1 MIQQISLSD
10 EFTCLNFYTNIA
22 KFRYKLNL
30 QHDKYSCLLNSRKGQ
45 FDQEVIGDTTNFTK

>member
-10 EFTCLNFYTNIA
+10 EFICLNFYPNKA

-30 QHDKYSCLLNSRKGQ
+30 QRDKFSFLLNSRKGQ
-45 FDQEVIGDTTNFTK
+45 FDQEVKL